1 MVWVTASAFWAEGSQ
16 LALRATSLL
25 SLMMGLPAPPFRGVT
40 EDLTLYRTKG
50 SLLVKGLELSVARR
64 VPDVVMGRPS
74 SLNCQKVTL
83 SPRRGA
89 FPSVTGTSLSRKA
102 ASASFFRRSRARLAS
117 GSKAVTVT
125 GTVWEPSAEVTSTKL
140 AE

>member
-1 MVWVTASAFWAEGSQ
+1 MVWVTASTFWAEGLQ
-16 LALRATSLL
+16 LALRPISSFPIMT
-25 SLMMGLPAPPFRGVT
+25 GLPAPPLRGVT

-50 SLLVKGLELSVARR
+50 SPLVNGQELSVARME
-64 VPDVVMGRPS
+64 PDVVMGRPS
-74 SLNCQKVTL
+74 ALNCQNSTL
-83 SPRRGA
+83 SPSLGA

-102 ASASFFRRSRARLAS
+102 ASFSFFRRSRARLAS

-125 GTVWEPSAEVTSTKL
+125 GTVWEPSEEVTSTKL